1 MKLTP
6 LYLGV
11 LLLSAAACKQDRE
24 IKVQRVAKES
34 TPATAQAPAADPHAG
49 MTPGTTMPGAGG
61 ADPHAGLTAEQ
72 LAAAGTAAVASPQFA
87 DSPPAHW
94 KKQALSPMRLAS
106 YRIEGEGGA
115 TADVSFTILRRA
127 PGSTLANVNRWRDQL
142 AQPPLDEAALKQ
154 SALTIKSSFGEA
166 LAVDIE
172 GLVAGGDAAKDGR
185 MIGAIA
191 DNADNAW
198 FFKMRGN
205 AALIAT
211 EKDNFIKW
219 VQTVKPLDTA
229 AAPASPPA
237 APAAPATPATPAPAP
252 PAATPAAAPAAAGDG
267 SLTWQVP
274 DGWVLAPAAS
284 AMRYATFNMAG
295 ADGAKGEL
303 AITHF
308 PGSVGSDLDN
318 VNRWRQQ
325 VGLPVVDQAG
335 LTPLVTKLSAGT
347 KTIQLIDVTGAETR
361 LSAGWTSHGTETWFF
376 KFTGPDALVGAEKAK
391 FTAFLESV
399 RFTQPEK

>member
-1 MKLTP
+1 MKFTP

-34 TPATAQAPAADPHAG
+34 TPATTQAPAADPHAG
-49 MTPGTTMPGAGG
+49 MPGMTPGAAMPGGSG

-72 LAAAGTAAVASPQFA
+72 LAAAGTAAVASPQFT
-87 DSPPAHW
+87 DTPPAHW

-106 YRIEGEGGA
+106 YRVEGEGGA
-115 TADVSFTILRRA
+115 TADISFTILRRA
-127 PGSTLANVNRWRDQL
+127 PGGTLANVNRWRDQL

-172 GLVAGGDAAKDGR
+172 GLAPGGTPAKDGR

-205 AALIAT
+205 AALVAA
-211 EKDNFIKW
+211 EKDNFVKW
-219 VQTVKPLDTA
+219 VQTVKPSAESPAPTA
-229 AAPASPPA
+229 TTTPPTPAASPPPTAPA
-237 APAAPATPATPAPAP
+237 APAAPA
-252 PAATPAAAPAAAGDG
+252 AGDG
-267 SLTWQVP
+267 NLTWQAP
-274 DGWVLAPAAS
+274 AGWVLAPAAS
-284 AMRYATFNMAG
+284 AMRYATFTMAG

-325 VGLPVVDQAG
+325 VGLPAVDQAG

-347 KTIQLIDVTGAETR
+347 KTIQLIDVTGTETR
-361 LSAGWTSHGTETWFF
+361 LSAGWTGHGTETWFF